1 MPIKSYSP
9 EIIVHPVLKAANE
22 DTEVNTHQEAWEV
35 YMEAIV
41 PKVTQWFPAIHSV
54 IIGPGLG
61 RDSFLAEQITP
72 RIVRKAVES
81 SM

>member
-1 MPIKSYSP
+1 
-9 EIIVHPVLKAANE
+9 L
-22 DTEVNTHQEAWEV
+22 
-35 YMEAIV
+35 EAIV

-61 RDSFLAEQITP
+61 RDPFLADQITP